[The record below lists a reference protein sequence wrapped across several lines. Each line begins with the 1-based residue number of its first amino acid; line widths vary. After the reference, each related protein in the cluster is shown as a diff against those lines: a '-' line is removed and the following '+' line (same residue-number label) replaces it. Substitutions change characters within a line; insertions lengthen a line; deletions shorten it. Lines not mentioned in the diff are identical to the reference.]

1 MRPLILCPEPQ
12 NYSHKGLTTLQ
23 QFCRVDT
30 EQLTVDELNE
40 RLPNYDGVMIRL
52 QHRLPKSVLERCP
65 KLKAILTPTT
75 GRDHIDLLTAQALG
89 IEVFSLF
96 GFTDFL
102 DGVYSSAEHSFALL
116 LSLIRHVPQSFHA
129 VLQNQ
134 WEQVP
139 FRGRELYGLRIGIIG
154 YGRIG
159 KKVAHYAQAF
169 GMQVRLYDPYITSHP
184 TTMIRYTTLAD
195 MLPDCD
201 VLSVHVPLN
210 SDTHHML
217 GQRELNLLPS
227 GSYLINTARGA
238 VLDEEALL
246 HALTND
252 HLRGAALDVLTGEDQ
267 ISQGGHRLIE
277 YARTHPNLI
286 ITPHIGGAAEEAI
299 EKTDL
304 FVIGQFQNWWE
315 QTYPPSL

>member
-12 NYSHKGLTTLQ
+12 NYSHKGLATLQ
-23 QFCRVDT
+23 QFSKVDA
-30 EQLTVDELNE
+30 EPLTVDGLNE
-40 RLPNYDGVMIRL
+40 RLPNYDVVMVRL
-52 QHRLPKSVLERCP
+52 QHRLPKTTLERCTN
-65 KLKAILTPTT
+65 LKAIITPTT
-75 GRDHIDLLTAQALG
+75 GRDHIDLLTAQTMG

-116 LSLIRHVPQSFHA
+116 LSLIRQVPQSFHA

-139 FRGRELYGLRIGIIG
+139 FRGRELHGLHIGIIG

-169 GMQVRLYDPYITSHP
+169 GMQVHLYDPYLTTHP
-184 TTMIRYTTLAD
+184 NSMIHHAHLTD
-195 MLPDCD
+195 MLPHCD

-210 SDTHHML
+210 PNTHHMI
-217 GQRELNLLPS
+217 GERELNLLPR

-238 VLDEEALL
+238 VLDEDALL
-246 HALTND
+246 YALTSN
-252 HLRGAALDVLTGEDQ
+252 HLQGAALDVLTGEDQ
-267 ISQGGHRLIE
+267 ISHAGHPLID
-277 YARTHPNLI
+277 YARTHTNLI
-286 ITPHIGGAAEEAI
+286 ITSHIGGAAEEAI

-304 FVIGQFQNWWE
+304 FVISHFRDWWE
-315 QTYPPSL
+315 QAYPSKV